1 MKNPIRMTESPIH
14 RAKQDR
20 LTAFLKAFELT
31 AALVECPSESVQ
43 ANLFVTASVTTGNA
57 ERVVYFARGGR
68 LSDAS
73 AGRVV
78 AAIVEFGGGVNPLLD
93 ALPEQ
98 LAFDLAAETAMRG
111 IADLFMA
118 EARDPRCGAQFALDR
133 LAEVIVLKALRKA
146 IALGTAGAGLIAA
159 MAHPQLHRPIVA
171 MHDSPQR
178 PWTSEE
184 LAVIAGMSRS
194 HFMQQ
199 FRIVVGTTPL
209 AYLNSWR
216 LVLGRRELG
225 RGHAVKRVAR
235 SVGFGSADAFS
246 RAFSRKYGHPPTSAV
261 SLLSTFADAP
271 RGHEWH
277 HRIAS
282 LRST

>member
-1 MKNPIRMTESPIH
+1 MIDSPIH

-31 AALVECPSESVQ
+31 AVLIELPSDTTQ
-43 ANLFVTASVTTGNA
+43 ANLFVMASAATGNA
-57 ERVVYFARGGR
+57 ERIVYFARGGR
-68 LSDAS
+68 LNDAP
-73 AGRVV
+73 AGPVV
-78 AAIVEFGGGVNPLLD
+78 AAVVEFGGDANPLLD

-98 LAFDLAAETAMRG
+98 LSFDLAVEIPMRG

-146 IALGTAGAGLIAA
+146 IALGAAGAGLVAA

-171 MHDSPQR
+171 IHDTPQR
-178 PWTSEE
+178 SWTSDE

-199 FRIVVGTTPL
+199 FRTVVGTTPL

-216 LVLGRRELG
+216 LILGRRALG

-235 SVGFGSADAFS
+235 SVGFSSADAFS
-246 RAFSRKYGHPPTSAV
+246 RAFSRKFGHPPTSAV
-261 SLLSTFADAP
+261 PSPSTFADRP

-282 LRST
+282 LRDT

>member
-1 MKNPIRMTESPIH
+1 MIDSPIH
-14 RAKQDR
+14 RARPDR

-31 AALVECPSESVQ
+31 AALVESPTASVQ
-43 ANLFVTASVTTGNA
+43 ANLFVMASATTGDA
-57 ERVVYFARGGR
+57 ERIVYFARGGR
-68 LSDAS
+68 LPDAS

-78 AAIVEFGGGVNPLLD
+78 AAVVEFGGGVNPLLD

-98 LAFDLAAETAMRG
+98 LAFDLAVETTMRG

-118 EARDPRCGAQFALDR
+118 EAQDPRCGAQFALDR

-146 IALGTAGAGLIAA
+146 IALGAARAGLIAA
-159 MAHPQLHRPIVA
+159 MAHPQLHRPIIA
-171 MHDSPQR
+171 IHDSPQR
-178 PWTSEE
+178 SWTSDE

-199 FRIVVGTTPL
+199 FRNVVGTTPL

-216 LVLGRRELG
+216 LVLGHRELG

-246 RAFSRKYGHPPTSAV
+246 RAFSRKYGHPPTSAAP
-261 SLLSTFADAP
+261 SLPTFADAP

-282 LRST
+282 LRGT